1 MFSQRSILFVLLL
14 GIISCLLK
22 ESAGFITK
30 GRFVAPIHRSGRHD
44 VKTSGRFSRSIRRA
58 GSSSYSLIT
67 SYNETASA
75 FGFSEQLKGEYI
87 CGARLLYSQ

>member
-1 MFSQRSILFVLLL
+1 MFTRRSLLSALLL
-14 GIISCLLK
+14 AVTSCMIR

-30 GRFVAPIHRSGRHD
+30 GRFVGPSYRSGRSD
-44 VKTSGRFSRSIRRA
+44 VQASSRFSRSLRRA

-75 FGFSEQLKGEYI
+75 FGFSEQPQGRDTNGL
-87 CGARLLYSQ
+87 CRLP